1 MHPPNSMF
9 LLGNIFLGV
18 HEHALTPRVDAN
30 VVIIIITIK
39 TIIKIEH
46 KQISEDQIDVRIV
59 KIITK
64 ETRLITIMII
74 LIKEKTELMKIL
86 LMEYVVR
93 IKIVNNKE
101 KYASIK

>member
-1 MHPPNSMF
+1 MRSKELQIILEIECNNLEFS
-9 LLGNIFLGV
+9 NILI
-18 HEHALTPRVDAN
+18 PI
-30 VVIIIITIK
+30 VIIIITIK

>member
-1 MHPPNSMF
+1 MT
-9 LLGNIFLGV
+9 IV
-18 HEHALTPRVDAN
+18 T
-30 VVIIIITIK
+30 TIK
-39 TIIKIEH
+39 TTIKIEH
-46 KQISEDQIDVRIV
+46 KQTSEDQIDVRIV
-59 KIITK
+59 KIIRK

-74 LIKEKTELMKIL
+74 LIKKKTELMRIQ